1 MYRSCYVSQAT
12 GARRVFDFAGTTSRF
27 DFLRDHVLCGGMTF
41 GLNLSPNARNRV
53 IKAITDGTLI
63 VSFLEGNGNSQVA
76 FFKLNFPGI
85 IDDGAVTVAAEFEF
99 PGAQLGSL
107 DCRFCHC
114 ADGGERHRFTLLAA
128 AGAENGSFMDD
139 LPHRTEVRCDNFLDP
154 KRGFV
159 SSFSCASAI
168 RKK

>member
-1 MYRSCYVSQAT
+1 LYRSCYVSQAT

-107 DCRFCHC
+107 DLSFCHR
-114 ADGGERHRFTLLAA
+114 AHGGKGHRLTLFTA
-128 AGAENGSFMDD
+128 AGAEVRIFLISFTD
-139 LPHRTEVRCDNFLDP
+139 RTAVR
-154 KRGFV
+154 
-159 SSFSCASAI
+159 
-168 RKK
+168 